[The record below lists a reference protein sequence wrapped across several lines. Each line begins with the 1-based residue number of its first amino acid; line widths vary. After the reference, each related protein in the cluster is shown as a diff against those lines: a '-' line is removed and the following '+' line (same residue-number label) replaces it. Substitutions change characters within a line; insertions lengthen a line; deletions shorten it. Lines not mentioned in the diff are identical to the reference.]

1 VQDVVPLPEAM
12 ATLPF
17 SEKTQDGDTLTLRVA
32 TGHAV
37 VVSAACCV
45 LRLYRCSFLGRERT
59 TAVEQW
65 LSASSKPPPSSNGCL
80 RLADY

>member
-37 VVSAACCV
+37 VVSAA
-45 LRLYRCSFLGRERT
+45 LRTRSDQFYILL
-59 TAVEQW
+59 
-65 LSASSKPPPSSNGCL
+65 L
-80 RLADY
+80 RNIVWFGIFV